1 VTSRLKRVLSVKVA
15 DTRQAVE
22 IMRALGE
29 LEADIIAES
38 RPGVVKI
45 RIYGSKEEVRDL
57 TRKILAITSARQKG
71 LGPT

>member
-15 DTRQAVE
+15 DTGQAVE

-38 RPGVVKI
+38 RPGIVKI

-57 TRKILAITSARQKG
+57 TRKILAITALDKKV
-71 LGPT
+71 LA